1 VVDKIA
7 NNLNNSYHSVLGTAP
22 SKVTDEN
29 ASEVW
34 YRIYRKYIELK
45 QDTPQFKEGDLVRLS
60 SEKHIFAKGYVGSYT
75 TEIFKISK
83 IHKTKPIT
91 YSLIDLLGEEIK
103 GSVYSFEVTP
113 VTSSNPKDHESESK

>member
-1 VVDKIA
+1 MAEIYIRIIKTRLYRYFNDFKTNKWINVVDKIA
-7 NNLNNSYHSVLGTAP
+7 SNLNNSYHSVLGIAP

-45 QDTPQFKEGDLVRLS
+45 QDTPQFKEGDLLRLS

-75 TEIFKISK
+75 TELSYFLQSQR
-83 IHKTKPIT
+83 
-91 YSLIDLLGEEIK
+91 S
-103 GSVYSFEVTP
+103 
-113 VTSSNPKDHESESK
+113 